1 MNGNDSLRELKS
13 WLVAFGLLVS
23 GAVTGWA
30 QTATIR
36 DIATDPYDPLNLADA
51 EPSIAV
57 NPTNPN
63 NIAVVAFSG
72 NWGPGGFGAPVW
84 RSIDGGNG
92 WEPDPIITQPPHHEQ
107 PPGPVS
113 QKVAFDAAGHIF
125 VVAEDA
131 DTTDFVYRPNADP
144 SDATLTPG
152 VAFGGDLQ
160 HGTVGAQPQLDVD
173 RSIGLPCSNR
183 LYSAWRK
190 FFGGANAQSNVAYSV
205 NNGVAMTNVAVGDN
219 ATFNNDT
226 TRIALARDGSAY
238 IIYKTREGAVTGVS
252 LPGST
257 GPTDFENA
265 HFVVQRSDD
274 CGQTWMHWVPRRC
287 RCTVLPRFRRCSR
300 KTSVLQPRAAR

>member
-1 MNGNDSLRELKS
+1 
-13 WLVAFGLLVS
+13 
-23 GAVTGWA
+23 
-30 QTATIR
+30 
-36 DIATDPYDPLNLADA
+36 
-51 EPSIAV
+51 
-57 NPTNPN
+57 
-63 NIAVVAFSG
+63 
-72 NWGPGGFGAPVW
+72 
-84 RSIDGGNG
+84 
-92 WEPDPIITQPPHHEQ
+92 
-107 PPGPVS
+107 
-113 QKVAFDAAGHIF
+113 

-274 CGQTWMHWVPRRC
+274 CGQTWNALGASARC
-287 RCTVLPRFRRCSR
+287 CRGSDVVHEKLRCYSPGPQGSARATQRCLDR
-300 KTSVLQPRAAR
+300 C